1 MKRNLRR
8 TAALML
14 ALMLTLTCACS
25 SGGAPSSG
33 EEPGDGMVSFLSGS
47 ESFSQMMTDEGSGGE
62 EAEDDGELSEEES
75 PEEDSRESGQTQP
88 LAGGET
94 QEISASSSFQETQKP
109 QEELPQTG
117 ASEGEG
123 DTALKDPTYTVLSPV
138 ASGTEVY
145 GNSLVTI
152 DASNTSEG
160 YVMIKYTGNSSK
172 VRVLIT
178 PDGGSQYT
186 YTIRMDGGYDVFPL
200 SSGSG
205 GYTIGVYE
213 NIGGN
218 QYSTAFSQY
227 ITASL
232 RASTLPFLY
241 PNQYVNFWAGCN
253 TVNMGAELSR
263 SAQSDLQIV
272 ENVYNYVINNISYDF
287 YKAQNFGFGYLP
299 SVDNI
304 LATGKGICFD
314 YAAVMAAMLRSQ
326 MIPTKLVVGY
336 AGNIYHAW
344 ISTYITDVGWVNG
357 IIYFDGQ
364 SWVRMDPTFASSGNS
379 SPDIMAY
386 IGNGSNYN
394 AMFYY

>member
-218 QYSTAFSQY
+218 QYSTAFSQ
-227 ITASL
+227 
-232 RASTLPFLY
+232 
-241 PNQYVNFWAGCN
+241 
-253 TVNMGAELSR
+253 
-263 SAQSDLQIV
+263 
-272 ENVYNYVINNISYDF
+272 
-287 YKAQNFGFGYLP
+287 
-299 SVDNI
+299 
-304 LATGKGICFD
+304 
-314 YAAVMAAMLRSQ
+314 
-326 MIPTKLVVGY
+326 
-336 AGNIYHAW
+336 
-344 ISTYITDVGWVNG
+344 
-357 IIYFDGQ
+357 
-364 SWVRMDPTFASSGNS
+364 
-379 SPDIMAY
+379 
-386 IGNGSNYN
+386 
-394 AMFYY
+394 